1 MKNNLIKKMLLVVVA
16 VFMFLPVAL
25 GEQKTFSNITFTR
38 ANALAGVTVY
48 LQTTDVKQNRG
59 TPCYLCWT
67 SIQGSTNTQGGRMWR
82 EGKTRP
88 VTTVVFSSLNSTMA
102 YGLGQASQMLEG
114 KTYTFKGRGN
124 TKNSGDVVV
133 SGWVAANR
141 DW

>member
-1 MKNNLIKKMLLVVVA
+1 
-16 VFMFLPVAL
+16 
-25 GEQKTFSNITFTR
+25 
-38 ANALAGVTVY
+38 
-48 LQTTDVKQNRG
+48 
-59 TPCYLCWT
+59 
-67 SIQGSTNTQGGRMWR
+67 MWR